1 MLNLDR
7 TINLKENKT
16 FQDLIISNKLDL
28 SDKNLNL
35 TSLKL
40 ESDFILDSDSDKDLH
55 SIGEKNA
62 KNKNNENIKYLKLLF
77 FI

>member
-16 FQDLIISNKLDL
+16 FQDLILNNKLDL

-40 ESDFILDSDSDKDLH
+40 ESEYILDTEKDINLTDDPKTD
-55 SIGEKNA
+55 I
-62 KNKNNENIKYLKLLF
+62 KNNEEMK
-77 FI
+77 

>member
-1 MLNLDR
+1 VLNINR

-16 FQDLIISNKLDL
+16 FQDLMLNNKLDL

-40 ESDFILDSDSDKDLH
+40 ESEFIFDSEKELDSSSGL
-55 SIGEKNA
+55 NA
-62 KNKNNENIKYLKLLF
+62 KNTINEDIK
-77 FI
+77 

>member
-7 TINLKENKT
+7 TIDLKENKT
-16 FQDLIISNKLDL
+16 FQDLILNNKLDL

-40 ESDFILDSDSDKDLH
+40 ESEYILDSDKD
-55 SIGEKNA
+55 SGSTSEINT
-62 KNKNNENIKYLKLLF
+62 KNKNNENVK
-77 FI
+77 